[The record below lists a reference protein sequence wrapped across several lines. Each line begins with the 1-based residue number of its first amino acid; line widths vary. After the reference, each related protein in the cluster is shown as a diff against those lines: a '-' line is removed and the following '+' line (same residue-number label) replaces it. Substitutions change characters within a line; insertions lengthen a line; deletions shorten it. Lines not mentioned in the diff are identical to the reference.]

1 MPTRVIDLTPEL
13 DSIITSRLDFDLYKD
28 ANEVISAALRL
39 LKQEEHEFEEKL
51 AVLRAEIQKGL
62 DSGIAEDGVFERIF
76 AHIHEVATEKSE
88 NVA

>member
-13 DSIITSRLDFDLYKD
+13 DSLITSRIEFDLYAD

-76 AHIHEVATEKSE
+76 AHIHEVAGEKSE